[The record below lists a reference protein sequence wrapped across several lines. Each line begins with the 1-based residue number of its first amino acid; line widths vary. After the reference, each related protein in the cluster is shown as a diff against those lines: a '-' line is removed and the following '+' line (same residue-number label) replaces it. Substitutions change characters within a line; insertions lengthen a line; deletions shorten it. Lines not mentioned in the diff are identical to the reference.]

1 MTQNKAV
8 FNLPLTNVSTDVVK
22 NTEMLADKIFPEI
35 SVVQTNGLLAGY
47 GLDHVRYV
55 ETEYSGKG
63 KYPTIDIYNRTSQGY
78 NIKKYPLS
86 TTLTEEDYANVLQP
100 FDAEKDATMHLTSLL
115 MVQKEVNMA
124 SLLQNVA
131 NYANS
136 KTLAAATD
144 RYDDEDNSNPLT
156 DFEEAIRAIED
167 ETGQTPN
174 KVIMS
179 SKVAGQLKKHP
190 QIVDRLG
197 YKFNQPGRITDAQLA
212 SVLDVPMLLI
222 GKGVYNT
229 AKEGQTDSLAPIWGK
244 DIIFM
249 HAPTTAQK
257 HTVSFGYRV
266 QKVKGIR
273 TFKFSVNN
281 PPNSKEILTDMWYQ
295 NLLSTSN
302 SGAGY
307 IIKNAIS

>member
-1 MTQNKAV
+1 MSQNKAV
-8 FNLPLTNVSTDVVK
+8 FNLPLTNISTDVVK

-35 SVVQTNGLLAGY
+35 PVVQTDGLLAGY
-47 GLDHVRYV
+47 GLDHVRFV

-78 NIKKYPLS
+78 NIKKYPLA
-86 TTLTEEDYANVLQP
+86 TTLTEEDYANVTQP

-115 MVQKEVNMA
+115 MIQKEVGMA
-124 SLLQNVA
+124 TLLQTIG

-136 KTLAAATD
+136 DTLTGTD
-144 RYDDEDNSNPLT
+144 QYNDEDNSNPLT
-156 DFEEAIRAIED
+156 DFELAIRAIED

-174 KVIMS
+174 KCIMS
-179 SKVAGQLKKHP
+179 AKVAGQLKKHP

-197 YKFNQPGRITDAQLA
+197 FKFNQPGRITDAQLA
-212 SVLDVPMLLI
+212 SVLDVSELLI

-229 AKEGQTDSLAPIWGK
+229 AKEGQTPSLSPIWGK
-244 DIIFM
+244 DIIFL
-249 HAPTTAQK
+249 HTPKTAAK

-273 TFKFSVNN
+273 TFKNSINN
-281 PPNSKEILTDMWYQ
+281 PPNAKEILTDMWYQ

-302 SGAGY
+302 DGAGY
-307 IIKNAIS
+307 IIKDAIA